1 MPNFEVK
8 ASGADS
14 RRYMQVDP
22 DSQKLKEED
31 HRNQIAHHP
40 SALSS
45 ILILGSIPCRSQVG
59 SVPN

>member
-1 MPNFEVK
+1 MSAIEFEQFDHSEMK
-8 ASGADS
+8 SF
-14 RRYMQVDP
+14 MQVDP

-45 ILILGSIPCRSQVG
+45 ILILGSI
-59 SVPN
+59 